1 MNRRLII
8 SAMMSMYLALAITN
22 AAFAQDF
29 HPVKE
34 DFKAPK
40 KEYSPYVEDHF
51 PNRVYFGD
59 THLHTSKVRDEPMPI
74 TGSNSPLLG
83 MGRLMTSAAALAS
96 GSWLETA
103 PATVSL
109 RSTLRLNM
117 LQLLEDQPSVSLVQ
131 LPESASDG
139 AYSCSAAWAAKPE
152 PASA

>member
-29 HPVKE
+29 YPAKE

-74 TGSNSPLLG
+74 TGSNSSLLG
-83 MGRLMTSAAALAS
+83 MGRLMTCAA
-96 GSWLETA
+96 A

-109 RSTLRLNM
+109 RSSLRLNM

>member
-8 SAMMSMYLALAITN
+8 SAMMIMYLALTITN

-29 HPVKE
+29 HPAKE

-40 KEYSPYVEDHF
+40 KEYSPYVEDLF

-83 MGRLMTSAAALAS
+83 MGRLMTGAA
-96 GSWLETA
+96 A

>member
-1 MNRRLII
+1 MNRRLIS

-83 MGRLMTSAAALAS
+83 MGRLMTGAA
-96 GSWLETA
+96 A

-109 RSTLRLNM
+109 RSSLRLNM

>member
-29 HPVKE
+29 YPAKE

-59 THLHTSKVRDEPMPI
+59 THLHTSKVETPH
-74 TGSNSPLLG
+74 SANS
-83 MGRLMTSAAALAS
+83 
-96 GSWLETA
+96 
-103 PATVSL
+103 
-109 RSTLRLNM
+109 
-117 LQLLEDQPSVSLVQ
+117 
-131 LPESASDG
+131 SAS
-139 AYSCSAAWAAKPE
+139 SAKRTTAAILPW
-152 PASA
+152 

>member
-1 MNRRLII
+1 MNRRLIS

-29 HPVKE
+29 HPAKE

-74 TGSNSPLLG
+74 TGSKSSLLG
-83 MGRLMTSAAALAS
+83 MGRLMTGAA
-96 GSWLETA
+96 A

-109 RSTLRLNM
+109 RSSLRLNM

>member
-29 HPVKE
+29 YPAKE

-40 KEYSPYVEDHF
+40 KEYFPYVEDHF
-51 PNRVYFGD
+51 TNRVYFGD

-83 MGRLMTSAAALAS
+83 MGRLMTGAA
-96 GSWLETA
+96 A

-109 RSTLRLNM
+109 RSSLRLNM

>member
-29 HPVKE
+29 HPAKE

-83 MGRLMTSAAALAS
+83 MGRLMTGAA
-96 GSWLETA
+96 A

-109 RSTLRLNM
+109 RSSLRLNM